1 MRKTFLKKMHETLTA
16 QKQHILEQLDEE
28 FRVGKEGTIEE
39 GMDTYDLASEER
51 DREINLILSDR
62 DRDKL
67 QAIEDAFERITSG
80 DYGLCDMCEEEIT
93 PQRLEALPFTRL
105 CVSCQSDIEK
115 EAKLHRRTDE
125 DRLRRRGSMV
135 DLDDDG
141 V

>member
-16 QKQHILEQLDEE
+16 QKQQILEQLDEE

-62 DRDKL
+62 DREKL
-67 QAIEDAFERITSG
+67 QAIEDALERITSG

-105 CVSCQSDIEK
+105 CVSCQSDLEK
-115 EAKLHRRTDE
+115 EAKLHRRTDD